1 MAKLLTVAITLIVIG
16 IAVLLSQ
23 TNTWVI
29 EAEAHEVEWLEV
41 QGYLTAYSAKDSC
54 HTGASCLMANG
65 ERAYIGGLACSR
77 ELELGTLV
85 RIAGGELVCTD
96 RLAKWAEYK
105 DGLPV
110 FDIFLGYGEEAY
122 QEALNFGRVQTEVYI
137 QK

>member
-1 MAKLLTVAITLIVIG
+1 MAKLLATLITLIVIG
-16 IAVLLSQ
+16 IGVLLSQ
-23 TNTWVI
+23 TTTWVFQ
-29 EAEAHEVEWLEV
+29 AEAHEVEWLEV

-65 ERAYIGGLACSR
+65 QKAFVGGLACPR
-77 ELELGTLV
+77 VYPLGTLV
-85 RIAGGELVCTD
+85 RIAGGELECTD